1 VKNHRFRSHPTDP
14 SRRDFLKTSTV
25 SFAGI
30 AAGLSKVP
38 AVHAGGSDV
47 VRVGLIGCGRRGT
60 GAATQ
65 ALNADLNVKLIAM
78 GDLFADHLVDS
89 LSRLKK
95 DEAISAKVDV
105 KEDHCFIGWDAY
117 EKVLATSVDVVL
129 LTSPP
134 HFRPAHLKAAIAA
147 GKHVFCEKPI
157 AVDATGVRAVLDACD
172 EAKKKNLS
180 LVSGLCYRYE
190 HAKRETMQRV
200 HDGAIGEIQALHT
213 TYNTGGLW
221 KESRQPHWSDMEWQ
235 VRNWLYFTWLSGDHI
250 VEQHI
255 HSLDKMA
262 WAMKDEYPAKA
273 VGTGGRQVRVQ
284 PEYGHIFDHHA
295 VVFEYRNGVKLFSFC
310 RQQDGCAKDVSD
322 SVIGTEGTC
331 DVMKH
336 AIRGKH
342 AWRYRSRDGTK
353 DDMYQNEHD
362 ELFASIRS
370 GKPINN
376 GDYMCKSTLMA
387 IMGRMATYTGQVITW
402 EHALNSKED
411 LSPPKY
417 EFGPIAT
424 PAVALPGKTRLV

>member
-1 VKNHRFRSHPTDP
+1 V
-14 SRRDFLKTSTV
+14 
-25 SFAGI
+25 AGI
-30 AAGLSKVP
+30 ATVLGPVHQ
-38 AVHAGGSDV
+38 VHAGGSDV
-47 VRVGLIGCGRRGT
+47 LRVGLIGCGRRGT

-65 ALNADLNVKLIAM
+65 ALNADPNVKLIAM
-78 GDLFADHLVDS
+78 GDLFADHLHDS

-95 DEAISAKVDV
+95 DETIAAKVDV
-105 KEDHCFIGWDAY
+105 GEDHCFVGWDAY
-117 EKVLATSVDVVL
+117 KQVLAMPVDVVL

-134 HFRPAHLKAAIAA
+134 HFRPVHLKAAVEA

-157 AVDATGVRAVLDACD
+157 AVDAPGVRAVMASCD
-172 EAKKKNLS
+172 EAKKKGLS

-190 HAKRETMQRV
+190 NAKRETMKRV
-200 HDGAIGEIQALHT
+200 HDGAVGEILALHT

-255 HSLDKMA
+255 HSLDKMG
-262 WAMKDEYPAKA
+262 WAMQDEYPAKA
-273 VGTGGRQVRVQ
+273 VGTGGRQVRVHAD
-284 PEYGHIFDHHA
+284 YGHIFDHHA
-295 VVFEYRNGVKLFSFC
+295 VVFEYRNGVKLFSFT

-322 SVIGTEGTC
+322 YVIGTEGTC

-342 AWRYRSRDGTK
+342 PWRHRSPDGKK

-376 GDYMCKSTLMA
+376 GGYMCKSTLMA
-387 IMGRMATYTGQVITW
+387 IMGRMATYAGQVITW
-402 EHALNSKED
+402 EHALNSKDD

-417 EFGPIAT
+417 EFGPLPV
-424 PAVALPGKTRLV
+424 PAVALPGKTKLA